1 MNLKHRLAYGIKR
14 GLKYGIYVPVF
25 AFLAVF
31 GLIPAMGLLIGSLTD
46 SHGPT
51 IQYYHQSVQGQYLH
65 AFLTTFWLSV
75 ESGAIGLVWGAV
87 VTWSVTRVRLP
98 WVERMITALSSTMA
112 NFAALPLAIAFMATL
127 GASGMI
133 TSLINHL
140 FAVNLAQMGWNI
152 SSEQGLLVIYT
163 TFQAPLAVI
172 LLLPAMNSLE
182 SQWEEAV
189 YTLGASLRT
198 YVGRV
203 VIPIL
208 LPGLLGTFALLFANS
223 FSAYVTA
230 YAISGG
236 SINLLPLQIGYLIDG
251 NVTLNVGLGDAL
263 AVEEMAVLAISLG
276 LFFAMSKFQSARMGK
291 EQKSHAA

>member
-1 MNLKHRLAYGIKR
+1 MQRTLSNMKDW
-14 GLKYGIYVPVF
+14 LKYGFYVPVF
-25 AFLAVF
+25 GFLMVF
-31 GLIPAMGLLIGSLTD
+31 GLIPAVGLIAGSLSN

-51 IQYYHQSVQGQYLH
+51 IHYYQESMQGQYFN
-65 AFLTTFWLSV
+65 AFVTTFWLSV

-87 VTWSVTRVRLP
+87 ITWSLTRIRIP
-98 WVERMITALSSTMA
+98 WVERMMTALSSTMA
-112 NFAALPLAIAFMATL
+112 NFAGLPLAIAFMATL

-133 TSLINHL
+133 TVLINHL
-140 FAVNLAQMGWNI
+140 FAVNLAQMGWNL
-152 SSEQGLLVIYT
+152 SSAQGLLVIYT
-163 TFQAPLAVI
+163 TFQTPLAVI
-172 LLLPAMNSLE
+172 LLLPAVHSLE

-189 YTLGASLRT
+189 YTLGASLWT
-198 YVGRV
+198 YLGRV
-203 VIPIL
+203 VLPIL

-263 AVEEMAVLAISLG
+263 AVEEMAVLALSLG
-276 LFFAMSKFQSARMGK
+276 LFLAMSKFQSVRMGK
-291 EQKSHAA
+291 GSKSRVA